1 VSAAERATGHDLGVV
16 RGLDRTERELER
28 ERACLAEIMKI
39 RFYPFVFERVD
50 GGRLLDVDGNAYLDF
65 CAGGAVM
72 NVGYANERVTRAVHE
87 AMAGPWSTTSA
98 IFAHPAQTEL
108 AERLA
113 SLAGGGVKVW
123 FGTSGS
129 EAMDTI
135 GRYFRIA
142 TGKPRL
148 ISFEGAFHGQ
158 TGGSG
163 ALSGMSSLDEIP
175 ADYVSRV
182 PYPDPYRCPYGPC
195 DRDGCSLRCLEP
207 LREVAEREADDA
219 AGLVIEPIES
229 DGGEVVP
236 PANVLSAVREICD
249 EHGLWMAVDE
259 VKVGLGRTG
268 AMFAHGHSGIRP
280 DAIALGKALAGG
292 LPLSAVIARPEV
304 LDAGVGTCAYTLAG
318 SPIPCAAALAT
329 LDELEGGLIE
339 NAARVGAFLLERM
352 HARLRRHAVV
362 GDIRGAGLI
371 LGLEL
376 VRDQTSRRPAPE
388 HARAVVY
395 RCFELGLLSIYTGTA
410 HNVIEL
416 TPPLTVTE
424 EDAELAVG
432 IIDQALDDV
441 IEGRFDVTKLNRY
454 EGW

>member
-1 VSAAERATGHDLGVV
+1 VSAEGAAGYDLGVA

-28 ERACLAEIMKI
+28 ERACLGEIMKI
-39 RFYPFVFERVD
+39 RFYPFVLERVD
-50 GGRLLDVDGNAYLDF
+50 GCRLVDVDGNAYLDF

-72 NVGYANERVTRAVHE
+72 NVGYANERVTQAVHE
-87 AMAGPWSTTSA
+87 AMAGAWSTTSA

-108 AERLA
+108 AERLV

-135 GRYFRIA
+135 GRYFRVA
-142 TGKPRL
+142 TGKARL

-163 ALSGMSSLDEIP
+163 ALSGMGAPHELPSE
-175 ADYVSRV
+175 YVSRV
-182 PYPDPYRCPYGPC
+182 PYPDPYRCPHGPC
-195 DRDGCSLRCLEP
+195 DRDGCSLRCLDP
-207 LREVAEREADDA
+207 LRDVVGAEADQT
-219 AGLVIEPIES
+219 AGLVIEPIQS

-236 PANVLSAVREICD
+236 PANVLPAIRELCD

-280 DAIALGKALAGG
+280 DAIAVGKALAGG

-304 LDAGVGTCAYTLAG
+304 LDAGTGTCAYTLAG

-329 LDELEGGLIE
+329 LDELEGGLIDK
-339 NAARVGAFLLERM
+339 AARVGAFMLERM
-352 HARLRRHAVV
+352 QARLERHPVV

-371 LGLEL
+371 LGIEL
-376 VRDQTSRRPAPE
+376 VEDRASRRPAPE

-395 RCFELGLLSIYTGTA
+395 RCFELGLVSI
-410 HNVIEL
+410 
-416 TPPLTVTE
+416 
-424 EDAELAVG
+424 
-432 IIDQALDDV
+432 
-441 IEGRFDVTKLNRY
+441 
-454 EGW
+454 